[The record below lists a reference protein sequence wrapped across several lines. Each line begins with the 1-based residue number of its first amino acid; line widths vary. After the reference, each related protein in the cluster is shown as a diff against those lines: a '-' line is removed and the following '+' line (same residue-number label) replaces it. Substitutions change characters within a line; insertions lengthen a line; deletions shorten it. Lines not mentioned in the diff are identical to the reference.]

1 MNKQQNSRIEDTED
15 RSKLEFARRVS
26 PEYRDIVGATVELL
40 RESRVRINAQ
50 TPQNPAESTE
60 GQILEFSQKL
70 WQDWSAI
77 WSDAADCLLEITSN
91 PDYLKEAKHYTEA
104 LLTREL
110 LDGPIWWQAYTKPKG
125 YPGDYLVMDHI
136 YAGCPRGDTP
146 YGQVVHTLGIQ
157 TGQFIEKRK
166 EFVRQAII
174 EMEAQ
179 CINPGGMLIASL
191 GCGPA
196 KEVAEFS
203 QSHVAGARPLTFI
216 LVDQDSDALRH
227 AGKSIAES
235 LGKRQD
241 GPHIDIQ
248 LRHQSVMHLMREIE
262 PSELVKH
269 PDMIY
274 SAGLFDYFGDRTCRV
289 LSKRLY
295 DALRPGGLLLLGNMK
310 ANTNM
315 VWPLELIADWPLT
328 YRTAENVLSW
338 TDGLNGAEISLRTDA
353 TGYDYLLSV
362 RKPS

>member
-1 MNKQQNSRIEDTED
+1 MNKQQNYSMEDAEE
-15 RSKLEFARRVS
+15 RSKVAFARRVS
-26 PEYRDIVGATVELL
+26 PEYRDIVAATVDLL
-40 RESRVRINAQ
+40 RESRVRINSQ
-50 TPQNPAESTE
+50 SPQNPAELME
-60 GQILEFSQKL
+60 DQILMFSQKL
-70 WQDWSAI
+70 WKDWSAI
-77 WSDAADCLLEITSN
+77 WSDAADCLLEVTSN
-91 PDYLKEAKHYTEA
+91 PEYLKEAKHYTEA

-136 YAGCPRGDTP
+136 YAGIPRGDTP

-157 TGQFIEKRK
+157 IGQFIEKRK
-166 EFVRQAII
+166 EFVREAIT
-174 EMEAQ
+174 EMESQ
-179 CINPGGMLIASL
+179 CENSSGMFIASL

-203 QSHVAGARPLTFI
+203 QAHLTGTKPLTFV

-227 AGKSIAES
+227 AGEAISQS
-235 LGKRQD
+235 LKARQD
-241 GPHIDIQ
+241 GPPINIQ
-248 LRHQSVMHLMREIE
+248 LRHQSVMRLMREIS
-262 PSELVKH
+262 PSEMIMQ

-310 ANTNM
+310 ANSNM

-338 TDGLNGAEISLRTDA
+338 TDGMNGAEISLRTDA

-362 RKPS
+362 RKPT